1 MADSPDKGQLN
12 TQKRTHF
19 TNGMKKAYPTNRK
32 SIGVPLKKHTPHYWV
47 CLLGAL
53 RGMLRGY
60 ASGVIQYNCT
70 HAEKHTQRIP
80 KAYPKAYPL
89 NPDWVQPP
97 FRKREI
103 AIRTQGVS
111 IPLSIP
117 LRNTHARGYVFLR
130 GTPMFFRTVGYAFF
144 SFPLRNHFRIYY
156 LGIRHI
162 YIYIY

>member
-1 MADSPDKGQLN
+1 MTYGGFPRPGTTKYAEADTFYERNEESIPYESKN
-12 TQKRTHF
+12 
-19 TNGMKKAYPTNRK
+19 
-32 SIGVPLKKHTPHYWV
+32 IGVPLKKHTPHYWV

-97 FRKREI
+97 FREREI

-117 LRNTHARGYVFLR
+117 LRNTHARGY
-130 GTPMFFRTVGYAFF
+130 AF
-144 SFPLRNHFRIYY
+144 YV
-156 LGIRHI
+156 
-162 YIYIY
+162 